1 MEISAQTWE
10 FIRKHRNGDVR
21 DLALHAHRDDAVD
34 LTFALDQI
42 DGWQRARTKLPEWA
56 AHDGVIYPPHI
67 SMEQCSSQS
76 TARYK
81 AGVAARLVGTSAG
94 SESVS
99 ASMSHD
105 GNASTIAEPATP
117 PTANATSTT
126 QTVDGEAATPRGTL
140 VDLTGGFGVDFSYM
154 ARGFR
159 RGVYVERQPHLCE
172 IAEHN
177 MHALGLDHVTVVNGN
192 AEEYLTELPDR
203 VTGDTENGP
212 AGNTMGKAADGP
224 TGDMADG
231 SVNGS
236 TNGTVNAPSGP
247 TLIFLDPARRDTHG
261 ARTYAIANCTPDV
274 LALKDMLL
282 AKADWVMVK
291 LSPMLDW
298 RKTVADLGDCVREV
312 HIVSTGNECKE
323 LLVVM
328 STRTLRESDD
338 NADNTTAEPHDN
350 TSSDGSIR
358 MVCVNDDD
366 VLDYRI
372 GTDGKV
378 LESTDTTADG
388 DTDDAEN
395 TISDAG
401 NNADGNAEPAYLYEP
416 NASIMKAGCFDLLE
430 RRYARYGLRQIGPN
444 SHLFV
449 SGSMIERFPGRA
461 FEIDAVTGMGKKELR
476 AALDGITQANIA
488 VRNFPMPVAALRKK
502 LKLKDG
508 GDAYIFAT
516 TTAKGRHV
524 LMVTRKTR

>member
-1 MEISAQTWE
+1 MRISAQTWE
-10 FIRKHRNGDVR
+10 FIREHRNGDVR
-21 DLALHAHRDDAVD
+21 DLALHAHRDDEVD
-34 LTFALDQI
+34 LPFALDQI

-76 TARYK
+76 TAQYK
-81 AGVAARLVGTSAG
+81 AGVAARLVNAQTETA
-94 SESVS
+94 SV
-99 ASMSHD
+99 
-105 GNASTIAEPATP
+105 
-117 PTANATSTT
+117 
-126 QTVDGEAATPRGTL
+126 PRGTL

-154 ARGFR
+154 VSGFR

-177 MHALGLDHVTVVNGN
+177 MRALGLDHVTVVNGN

-203 VTGDTENGP
+203 AVGDTKSGSASDKTDGTANGSVS
-212 AGNTMGKAADGP
+212 GP
-224 TGDMADG
+224 T
-231 SVNGS
+231 NET
-236 TNGTVNAPSGP
+236 TNASSEP
-247 TLIFLDPARRDTHG
+247 TLIFLDPARRDAHG
-261 ARTYAIANCTPDV
+261 ARTYAIADCTPDV
-274 LALKDMLL
+274 LALKESLL

-328 STRTLRESDD
+328 SGDRPS
-338 NADNTTAEPHDN
+338 DNTGT
-350 TSSDGSIR
+350 GIR
-358 MVCVNDDD
+358 MVCVNDSD

-372 GTDGKV
+372 GADGQVLETADAAADRNDDDDRNTDSGNTDGRN
-378 LESTDTTADG
+378 D
-388 DTDDAEN
+388 N
-395 TISDAG
+395 
-401 NNADGNAEPAYLYEP
+401 DGNTEPAYLYEP

-430 RRYARYGLRQIGPN
+430 RRYARHGLRQIGPN
-444 SHLFV
+444 SHLFT

-461 FEIDAVTGMGKKELR
+461 FEIDAVTGMGKKELKT
-476 AALDGITQANIA
+476 ALSGITRANIA

-516 TTAKGRHV
+516 TTARGRHV
-524 LMVTRKTR
+524 LMVARKAQ

>member
-34 LTFALDQI
+34 LPFALDQI

-117 PTANATSTT
+117 PTVNATSTT
-126 QTVDGEAATPRGTL
+126 QTVDGEAATSRGTL

-154 ARGFR
+154 VRGFR

-203 VTGDTENGP
+203 V
-212 AGNTMGKAADGP
+212 AH
-224 TGDMADG
+224 
-231 SVNGS
+231 
-236 TNGTVNAPSGP
+236 GTVNAPSGP
-247 TLIFLDPARRDTHG
+247 TLIFLDPARRDAHG
-261 ARTYAIANCTPDV
+261 ARTYAIADCTPDV

-328 STRTLRESDD
+328 SGEPRDD
-338 NADNTTAEPHDN
+338 ARD
-350 TSSDGSIR
+350 SGSIR

-372 GTDGKV
+372 GDDGKV
-378 LESTDTTADG
+378 LESADAAADG
-388 DTDDAEN
+388 DADDDEN

-401 NNADGNAEPAYLYEP
+401 NNAAGNTEPAYLYEP

-430 RRYARYGLRQIGPN
+430 RRYARHDLRQIGPN

-461 FEIDAVTGMGKKELR
+461 FTIDAVTGMGKKELK
-476 AALDGITQANIA
+476 AALGEITQANIA

-508 GDAYIFAT
+508 GDTYIFAT